1 MVLVIFMRNILTLM
15 QDCDTFINYIND
27 HYDALKWKYFNFCK
41 EKHLEF
47 DPDIFQDTILKCYDT
62 IKKKGKMNDTSNHG
76 IESYFF
82 LAFRN
87 NTRLEKV
94 YSRNKKRDRNINSD
108 NINDLYELYYNDNNI
123 TPKQKLVKDLF
134 CDFACLY
141 IMLQVEQNF
150 DSEHFYLF
158 KLKALTKGMTFK
170 KLQETTN
177 IKSSRKKVLDV
188 FHWIKENITKEDIR
202 KVFNEV
208 YVDLI

>member
-1 MVLVIFMRNILTLM
+1 MRNILLIM
-15 QDCDTFINYIND
+15 QDCDIFINYIND

-47 DPDIFQDTILKCYDT
+47 DPDIFQNTILKCYDT

-108 NINDLYELYYNDNNI
+108 NINEVYEAWYNENYDSSKTKLLNDLW
-123 TPKQKLVKDLF
+123 KDF
-134 CDFACLY
+134 STLY

-150 DSEHFYLF
+150 DQEHFYLF

-188 FHWIKENITKEDIR
+188 FHWVKDNITKEDIR
-202 KVFNEV
+202 KEFYNL
-208 YVDLI
+208 YGDLI